1 MATIQTKGLTYRY
14 GIGTPFEKTAVDHVD
29 LEIESGSFVGI
40 IGHTGSG
47 KSTLIQHLN
56 GLLKPTEGSILL
68 DGKDIW
74 AEKAQ
79 MRQVRF
85 RVGLVFQY
93 PEYQIFEETVAKDI
107 AFGPRNMGLAEE
119 EVQARVKETAAI
131 VGLSDDILEQS
142 PFLLS
147 GGQKRRVAIAGV
159 MAMRPEVFILHEP
172 TAGLDPRGREEILE
186 EIGKVA
192 EKENIRLAQVT
203 GLGAINDFTAG
214 VYNTVTKEYHSIQFQ
229 GAFEIVSL
237 TGTVTRKDGDVYL
250 HLHIAAGDEE
260 GHVHGGHLN
269 RAIISATAEIQIQVI
284 DGEIGREFSQEIGLN
299 LFKF

>member
-1 MATIQTKGLTYRY
+1 MRLRHSLSLAFRKKLKCIILIDKRIKISAAVYGKYHTIYLR
-14 GIGTPFEKTAVDHVD
+14 
-29 LEIESGSFVGI
+29 
-40 IGHTGSG
+40 
-47 KSTLIQHLN
+47 
-56 GLLKPTEGSILL
+56 
-68 DGKDIW
+68 
-74 AEKAQ
+74 
-79 MRQVRF
+79 
-85 RVGLVFQY
+85 
-93 PEYQIFEETVAKDI
+93 
-107 AFGPRNMGLAEE
+107 
-119 EVQARVKETAAI
+119 
-131 VGLSDDILEQS
+131 
-142 PFLLS
+142 
-147 GGQKRRVAIAGV
+147 
-159 MAMRPEVFILHEP
+159 
-172 TAGLDPRGREEILE
+172 LDPKEEILE

-192 EKENIRLAQVT
+192 KKENIRLAQVT

>member
-1 MATIQTKGLTYRY
+1 M
-14 GIGTPFEKTAVDHVD
+14 
-29 LEIESGSFVGI
+29 
-40 IGHTGSG
+40 
-47 KSTLIQHLN
+47 
-56 GLLKPTEGSILL
+56 
-68 DGKDIW
+68 
-74 AEKAQ
+74 
-79 MRQVRF
+79 
-85 RVGLVFQY
+85 
-93 PEYQIFEETVAKDI
+93 
-107 AFGPRNMGLAEE
+107 
-119 EVQARVKETAAI
+119 
-131 VGLSDDILEQS
+131 
-142 PFLLS
+142 
-147 GGQKRRVAIAGV
+147 QKN
-159 MAMRPEVFILHEP
+159 
-172 TAGLDPRGREEILE
+172 
-186 EIGKVA
+186 
-192 EKENIRLAQVT
+192 ENIRLAQVT

>member
-147 GGQKRRVAIAGV
+147 GGQKRRVAIARALLAEYDIFGMGQV
-159 MAMRPEVFILHEP
+159 KVIIQRMNRNVFKQPEEPFPSFPASVFLPYQPSEPPEIPESDLPIPEWFSPQELH
-172 TAGLDPRGREEILE
+172 
-186 EIGKVA
+186 
-192 EKENIRLAQVT
+192 
-203 GLGAINDFTAG
+203 
-214 VYNTVTKEYHSIQFQ
+214 S
-229 GAFEIVSL
+229 
-237 TGTVTRKDGDVYL
+237 
-250 HLHIAAGDEE
+250 
-260 GHVHGGHLN
+260 
-269 RAIISATAEIQIQVI
+269 
-284 DGEIGREFSQEIGLN
+284 
-299 LFKF
+299 